1 MNRILTSPVS
11 RRTLLKGVGA
21 TATAAA
27 FATPH
32 WAMASGVPQIP
43 QVNVRFGGFAVT
55 NHMWTVLASQKGFLA
70 DVGITMEG
78 GVPRAL
84 NETQV
89 VPQLLNG
96 EMDITSYWFGLAI
109 QALDRVP
116 NLHPVMVYSFF
127 QGNTIVGNPDK
138 GFKSVDEFMEEG
150 MAWEEAASAAVNQIK
165 GQKFAVTA
173 SPSTYPWNE
182 FALKLGGLSMRELDT
197 IPVEDPKA
205 VQLAI
210 NNQIDFAAPGGAVQV
225 YQLQFQ
231 AGWKPIMS
239 TRQMLKHMPSG
250 TGSALNSLLNYDLIQ
265 TTTGYLEN
273 NRDTVYRFVGAMFR
287 TLDYIFG
294 PNQAQALAE
303 YAPFINAQTGA
314 EMDVKSIKFI
324 FEELDPFFQ
333 WKDQVKIWEDRT
345 YPLHYRNIYEYQIAE
360 FVKSGTIPDM
370 EYNLDNIFQA
380 KSIWKEM
387 DEMRIKSE
395 TLMAKMTGNIA
406 PDRQELLDKAK
417 FHHANFNFLDAQR
430 FAEAATV

>member
-1 MNRILTSPVS
+1 MNRILTSSVR
-11 RRTLLKGVGA
+11 RRTILKGAG
-21 TATAAA
+21 AAA
-27 FATPH
+27 AMLAVPH
-32 WAMASGVPQIP
+32 WARAASEPQIP

-55 NHMWTVLASQKGFLA
+55 NHCWTVLASQKGFLA

-96 EMDITSYWFGLAI
+96 EMDITTYWFGLAI

-116 NLHPVMVYSFF
+116 DLHPVMVYSFF

-138 GFKSVDEFMEEG
+138 GFKSVDEFMEGG
-150 MAWEEAASAAVNQIK
+150 MSWEEAAGAAVNQMK
-165 GQKFAVTA
+165 GHKFAVTA

-239 TRQMLKHMPSG
+239 TRQMLRHMSSG

-265 TTTGYLEN
+265 TTAGYLQN

-287 TLDYIFG
+287 TLDYVFG
-294 PNQAQALAE
+294 PNQAQALVE
-303 YAPFINAQTGA
+303 YAPLINDKNGEQ
-314 EMDVKSIKFI
+314 MDV
-324 FEELDPFFQ
+324 Q
-333 WKDQVKIWEDRT
+333 
-345 YPLHYRNIYEYQIAE
+345 
-360 FVKSGTIPDM
+360 
-370 EYNLDNIFQA
+370 
-380 KSIWKEM
+380 
-387 DEMRIKSE
+387 
-395 TLMAKMTGNIA
+395 
-406 PDRQELLDKAK
+406 
-417 FHHANFNFLDAQR
+417 
-430 FAEAATV
+430 